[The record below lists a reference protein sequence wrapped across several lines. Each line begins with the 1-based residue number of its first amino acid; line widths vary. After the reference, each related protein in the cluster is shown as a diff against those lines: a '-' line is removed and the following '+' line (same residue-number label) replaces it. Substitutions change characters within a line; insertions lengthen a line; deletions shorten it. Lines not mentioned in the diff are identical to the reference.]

1 MSTHA
6 TAGHNAGPALQPLS
20 HTLGAEIGGID
31 LTAELN
37 AAAVD
42 AIRAAWNENHILL
55 FRGRKLGPDA
65 LIAFA
70 RRFGELD
77 RHDATPYYRLEGYPE
92 ILQVTNRKIG
102 GKPSE
107 TRNTGRNWHS
117 DYSYT
122 NRPAAA
128 SMLYCEEKPPV
139 GGDTMFCNMVRAYE
153 TLSDRMKRIVDGLE
167 AVYDIGLT
175 AGIFNFSANLAGI
188 VAAGL
193 VLAVFLRRRWDAGR
207 AVLAALLATGWG
219 LGAVWILDLRLTPLT
234 IGLGSL
240 VGVTGCEFVVLLT
253 RTDLE
258 GAHRVA
264 EAIRAG
270 IEGVGRRL
278 GYPVG
283 AVTASVGLSEFDPVR
298 PSEGDL
304 LTTADRALYRAK
316 AMGRNQVVLRAGN
329 GGGNGEPAE
338 GLALHLGGEGAT

>member
-6 TAGHNAGPALQPLS
+6 TAGHNAGPAFQPLS
-20 HTLGAEIGGID
+20 HALGAEIGGID

-37 AAAVD
+37 PAAVD

-55 FRGRKLGPDA
+55 FRGQKLSPDA

-77 RHDATPYYRLEGYPE
+77 RHDATPFYRLEGHPE
-92 ILQVTNRKIG
+92 ILLVTNRMIG

-153 TLSDRMKRIVDGLE
+153 TLSNKMKRIVDGLE

-175 AGIFNFSANLAGI
+175 AGINERDPQKTAELRRINPPIAHPAVRTHPSSGKKALYVSERASHFHGMTAEESRPLIQFLCAHATRPENVYRHRWQVND
-188 VAAGL
+188 L
-193 VLAVFLRRRWDAGR
+193 VLWDNRTTMHIALADFDPAAPRHMLRTT
-207 AVLAALLATGWG
+207 LLGEPSG
-219 LGAVWILDLRLTPLT
+219 
-234 IGLGSL
+234 
-240 VGVTGCEFVVLLT
+240 FVV
-253 RTDLE
+253 
-258 GAHRVA
+258 
-264 EAIRAG
+264 
-270 IEGVGRRL
+270 
-278 GYPVG
+278 
-283 AVTASVGLSEFDPVR
+283 
-298 PSEGDL
+298 
-304 LTTADRALYRAK
+304 
-316 AMGRNQVVLRAGN
+316 
-329 GGGNGEPAE
+329 GG
-338 GLALHLGGEGAT
+338 